1 MSDSY
6 VTSQATIKCSCGDKC
21 AKLTVYPDRT
31 VFLTEKPMAN
41 ISDHVS
47 MYNIAPFGKCHTV
60 AYPPTGSATAANHGH
75 LTPMPCVPSTVSEWI
90 NGKSDYIVKGKPAL
104 LKSSYCR
111 CQWGGVIT
119 ITDDGQVDT
128 GNPDLEKQQIETE
141 EEWNE
146 KEQDELLKD
155 KDALLDGIQT
165 ALDLAG
171 FAPGVGA
178 IPDLLN
184 AAIYAVRGDKLN
196 AGLSLLAAVPG
207 IGDAAAA
214 TKILGKGVKLTK
226 RTKNVTSI
234 SEFKKAKIQ
243 KQIDKSPNVVKL
255 PDKGTNQVK
264 TSRETIKNTE
274 VARIDSYERREI
286 KVVDGKSKTEVVKKQ
301 NSEIMDSCNISTN
314 TPSTQMGYG
323 HTGGRGN
330 NLNQGSRNWDKGKER
345 QTESI
350 FTQQKIVVDKDKKV
364 IELPRNKENS
374 AYNIEEKIVE
384 KKEELDKLKS
394 QGLPPQF
401 GI

>member
-1 MSDSY
+1 MPDSY
-6 VTSQATIKCSCGDKC
+6 VTSQATIKCSCGDRC

-31 VFLTEKPMAN
+31 VFLTDKPMAN

-75 LTPMPCVPSTVSEWI
+75 LTPMPCVPGTVSEWI

-111 CQWGGVIT
+111 CQWGGIIT

-128 GNPDLEKQQIETE
+128 GNSNLDKQQIETE
-141 EEWNE
+141 EEWKE
-146 KEQDELLKD
+146 KEQEEILKD

-207 IGDAAAA
+207 IGDVAAAA
-214 TKILGKGVKLTK
+214 KIAGKGVKAVKTAQKTGNTIAKTEKMGSEAYDAEKLRKARAKMMGIDPDAPTNFQILYDSIEPTNSGNRYHFIRSTDNSPVQPVTK
-226 RTKNVTSI
+226 VEPVSTGKKGTEQYAN
-234 SEFKKAKIQ
+234 EAMKAKGI
-243 KQIDKSPNVVKL
+243 
-255 PDKGTNQVK
+255 KGKRVDTK
-264 TSRETIKNTE
+264 DE
-274 VARIDSYERREI
+274 EI
-286 KVVDGKSKTEVVKKQ
+286 KFGEKVP
-301 NSEIMDSCNISTN
+301 
-314 TPSTQMGYG
+314 TP
-323 HTGGRGN
+323 
-330 NLNQGSRNWDKGKER
+330 KG
-345 QTESI
+345 
-350 FTQQKIVVDKDKKV
+350 V
-364 IELPRNKENS
+364 
-374 AYNIEEKIVE
+374 AEK
-384 KKEELDKLKS
+384 LDYEA
-394 QGLPPQF
+394 
-401 GI
+401 

>member
-75 LTPMPCVPSTVSEWI
+75 LTPMPCVPGTVSEWI

-111 CQWGGVIT
+111 CQWGGIIT
-119 ITDDGQVDT
+119 ITDDGQVET

-141 EEWNE
+141 EEWTE
-146 KEQDELLKD
+146 KEQEELLKD
-155 KDALLDGIQT
+155 KEALLDGIQS

-207 IGDAAAA
+207 IGDAVAA
-214 TKILGKGVKLTK
+214 TKIVGKGVKAAK
-226 RTKNVTSI
+226 AAKNAEKAIARTNKMSSEANEAEKLRKARAKMMGVDPDAPTNSQTLYDSI
-234 SEFKKAKIQ
+234 EPTNNSNRYLFIRSTDNTPIQ
-243 KQIDKSPNVVKL
+243 PVNKVEPISSGK
-255 PDKGTNQVK
+255 KGTEQYANEAK
-264 TSRETIKNTE
+264 NAKGIKGK
-274 VARIDSYERREI
+274 RIEAKDEEI
-286 KVVDGKSKTEVVKKQ
+286 KFAEKVP
-301 NSEIMDSCNISTN
+301 
-314 TPSTQMGYG
+314 TP
-323 HTGGRGN
+323 
-330 NLNQGSRNWDKGKER
+330 KG
-345 QTESI
+345 I
-350 FTQQKIVVDKDKKV
+350 
-364 IELPRNKENS
+364 
-374 AYNIEEKIVE
+374 AEK
-384 KKEELDKLKS
+384 LDYKA
-394 QGLPPQF
+394 
-401 GI
+401 

>member
-6 VTSQATIKCSCGDKC
+6 VTSQATIRCSCGDKC

-75 LTPMPCVPSTVSEWI
+75 LTPMLCVPGTVSEWI

-111 CQWGGVIT
+111 CQWGGIIT

-128 GNPDLEKQQIETE
+128 GNPNLDKQQIETE
-141 EEWNE
+141 EEWKE
-146 KEQDELLKD
+146 KEQEEILKD

-226 RTKNVTSI
+226 KSKKVTAM

-243 KQIDKSPNVVKL
+243 KQIDESPNVVRL
-255 PDKGTNQVK
+255 PNKGTNQMK
-264 TSRETIKNTE
+264 TSTGSLKNKE
-274 VARIDSYERREI
+274 VTRIDAYERREI
-286 KVVDGKSKTEVVKKQ
+286 KVVGGKSKTEIVKKQ
-301 NSEIMDSCNISTN
+301 NHEIVDSCSVSIN
-314 TPSTQMGYG
+314 TSSTQMGYG
-323 HTGGRGN
+323 HTGSSGN
-330 NLNQGSRNWDKGKER
+330 NLSQGTGKRETTRR
-345 QTESI
+345 QEKMNSI
-350 FTQQKIVVDKDKKV
+350 FASDKKCS
-364 IELPRNKENS
+364 KEDM
-374 AYNIEEKIVE
+374 IVE
-384 KKEELDKLKS
+384 DNPNIINELKKKNETTKKEHGIKNGEKPPTF
-394 QGLPPQF
+394 GL
-401 GI
+401 